1 MLIINLV
8 MKKIISTLILLVFL
22 ISCEK
27 DVNEPFI
34 RDETLKPYI
43 KQLIIPST
51 KKPYTGS
58 YYIHVSFH
66 DESYSVN
73 KDMTFSSLN
82 QSMHVNRTP
91 RNNGLGMSIQEVIF
105 RDPELKEEL
114 NIAFCFNNDS
124 DTTFNIC
131 YADYYF
137 SNHWYNDP
145 GANIFY
151 TTPVENS
158 DNKYYLYMG
167 IDTPDSYFKITY
179 IGNNRIN
186 GEYFCHWLNC
196 CGGGKLFFLKGDFS
210 IPDIR

>member
-1 MLIINLV
+1 
-8 MKKIISTLILLVFL
+8 MKKISSILTLLVLL

-27 DVNEPFI
+27 KDENEPFI

-43 KQLIIPST
+43 KELIIPST
-51 KKPYTGS
+51 KQPYTGS

-66 DESYSVN
+66 DEYNSVN
-73 KDMTFSSLN
+73 KSMTFSTLN
-82 QSMHVNRTP
+82 QSMQVNNTP

-114 NIAFCFNNDS
+114 KIAFCFNNES

-131 YADYYF
+131 YADYYY

-151 TTPVENS
+151 TTPVEGS
-158 DNKYYLYMG
+158 DNKYYQYMG
-167 IDTPDSYFKITY
+167 IDSSDSYFIITY

-186 GEYFCHWLNC
+186 GKYSCRWLNC
-196 CGGGKLFFLKGDFS
+196 CGGGKLFILTGDFS
-210 IPDIR
+210 IPDIGYFTKN